1 MTGMDVAATG
11 APVAAG
17 PGPCGAVPAR
27 TARPAT
33 KGRPS
38 AGPDHPVLAAADPG
52 SSGCGRGAVRV
63 GRHRTQTGF
72 GLVSPMPGIWP
83 PLHPDTAITL
93 PVGVGPTRRICP
105 GCVMFLR
112 SGILMRMKCKVRL
125 CEAGVHLFDRVSGL
139 NVLLDEVKVP
149 AGQVSRAPRYLSVA
163 LTNACELRCAFCY
176 APKYAAA
183 LDMDRVVAWVVELD
197 GAGCLGVGF
206 GGGEPT
212 AYRRFAQLCTQIAES
227 TSMAVTFTTHGHR
240 LTPALAD
247 TLRGSVHFAR
257 LSVDGVGA
265 TYERLRHRP
274 FAAVSSAAALLRSV
288 APIGI
293 NVVVNAD
300 TIGELDDLAEFAADV
315 GASELLLLPEQPTA
329 ARPGISDADVE
340 RLIRWIRTAGTRV
353 RLAISRS
360 GLEASVPTVEVIP
373 GERPLDAHMHVDA
386 TGVLRPHAYASTGAP
401 IEDSILDAMQAL
413 REAA

>member
-1 MTGMDVAATG
+1 M
-11 APVAAG
+11 
-17 PGPCGAVPAR
+17 
-27 TARPAT
+27 
-33 KGRPS
+33 S
-38 AGPDHPVLAAADPG
+38 
-52 SSGCGRGAVRV
+52 
-63 GRHRTQTGF
+63 
-72 GLVSPMPGIWP
+72 
-83 PLHPDTAITL
+83 
-93 PVGVGPTRRICP
+93 
-105 GCVMFLR
+105 LR
-112 SGILMRMKCKVRL
+112 SGILVRMKCKVRL

-183 LDMDRVVAWVVELD
+183 LDMDRVAAWAVELD

-212 AYRRFAQLCTQIAES
+212 AYRWFAQLCAQIAES

-240 LTPALAD
+240 LTPPLAD
-247 TLRGSVHFAR
+247 ALRGSVHFAR

-265 TYERLRHRP
+265 TYERLRGRP

-315 GASELLLLPEQPTA
+315 GASELLLLPEQPTSA
-329 ARPGISDADVE
+329 TPGVSDAHAE
-340 RLIRWIRTAGTRV
+340 RLARWIRTARTQV

-386 TGVLRPHAYASTGAP
+386 TGVLRPHAYASTGTP
-401 IEDSILDAMQAL
+401 IKGSILDAVQAL